1 MPGFVT
7 ALKDIRSVY
16 GAFPV
21 VLGALNN
28 YVFPV
33 IPITPLLRP
42 KATLLVAVFGAIA
55 VLWALSYSSDVPK
68 DASGNAKLRKSGIGL
83 VMVGLIWLFV
93 YIVFSSYFEE
103 HNPQTPV
110 WNHVVDLA
118 QAALFAFPWALWSA
132 SFVLVAPRK

>member
-1 MPGFVT
+1 MLGFVK

-21 VLGALNN
+21 VLAALNN

-33 IPITPLLRP
+33 MPITPLLRP
-42 KATLLVAVFGAIA
+42 KATLLVVVFGTFAS
-55 VLWALSYSSDVPK
+55 LEALSYSSDVPK
-68 DASGNAKLRKSGIGL
+68 DPSGNARLRKSGIGL
-83 VMVGLIWLFV
+83 VILGLIYLFV
-93 YIVFSSYFEE
+93 YVVFSSYFEE

-110 WNHVVDLA
+110 LNHVVDLA

-132 SFVLVAPRK
+132 SLVLVAPRK